1 MNLTLMCC
9 LVCKQSKY
17 KILNARLGV
26 FSCDLFDNNLIVC
39 DMKNLFE
46 HLLILRSPKIGPAT
60 YNNLMSRFDSV
71 DDVVAFLNPSK
82 DLRDSVT
89 REIEIAARLGARF
102 IADSDDLYPINLKSV
117 KNHPPI
123 ITVRG
128 NVETLKCE
136 SVAIVGT
143 RHATAAGMNFV
154 ADMAYEFAGHN
165 IAVVS
170 GMAMGTDTAAHRGAL
185 RANGNLNTIAV
196 LGGGVDYIWP
206 VENERLYY
214 EILERGAV
222 ISEMPIGFVPVGS
235 NFVQRNRIIAGIAS
249 KLIVGEA
256 DSQSGSMKTATF
268 AQEYGRPIY
277 AIPSHPADSR
287 AVGPNSLIRSGWAT
301 LCMGAKDFFPDEKSE
316 VKKQKKSESENIVLD
331 NIGTVPVSESVLAE
345 IVGKNISEIKR
356 ELVILELQGLIQKS
370 DSGYVRV

>member
-1 MNLTLMCC
+1 
-9 LVCKQSKY
+9 
-17 KILNARLGV
+17 
-26 FSCDLFDNNLIVC
+26 
-39 DMKNLFE
+39 MKNLFE
-46 HLLILRSPKIGPAT
+46 HLLVLRSPKVGPAT
-60 YNNLMSRFDSV
+60 YNNLLSRFDSV
-71 DDVVAFLNPSK
+71 DEVIAFLNPSME
-82 DLRDSVT
+82 LRDSVM
-89 REIEIAARLGARF
+89 RELELAEKFGAHF
-102 IADSDDLYPINLKSV
+102 IFDSDDLYPVNLKSV

-128 NVETLKCE
+128 NIETLRCE

-143 RHATAAGMNFV
+143 RHATATGMNFV
-154 ADMAYEFAGHN
+154 ADMACEFAKHK
-165 IAVVS
+165 IVVVS

-185 RANGNLNTIAV
+185 RADGNMNTIAV

-206 VENERLYY
+206 LENERLYY
-214 EILERGAV
+214 EILERGAI
-222 ISEMPIGFVPVGS
+222 ISEMPIGFMPVGS

-256 DSQSGSMKTATF
+256 DSQSGSMKTAEF
-268 AQEYGRPIY
+268 AHEYGRPIY

-287 AVGPNSLIRSGWAT
+287 AVGPNSLIRSGIAT
-301 LCMGAKDFFPDEKSE
+301 LCMGAKDFFPDGKPDA
-316 VKKQKKSESENIVLD
+316 KKQKKSESENVVLD